1 MDLKQLKKDV
11 DTIMYNKYEEG
22 LDFYDMRDIVVDK
35 LINNYIY
42 STYVVLVYGKVIVK
56 QIDKWFT
63 SQLLEENYSMNKEDE
78 Q

>member
-1 MDLKQLKKDV
+1 MNLKQLKQDV

-22 LDFYDMRDIVVDK
+22 LDFYDMCDIVVDK

-42 STYVVLVYGKVIVK
+42 STYVVLMYGKVIVK

-63 SQLLEENYSMNKEDE
+63 SQLLEETLFNK
-78 Q
+78 